1 MRLKK
6 TLVFTFLLVL
16 VAICLAETKTQQR
29 DREAIAKAEADFQ
42 KAMAE
47 HGLEGWLSFFA
58 DDAADFTRGEPF
70 SVAKHDMRKRL
81 AKTFD
86 PADQLT
92 WKAAKIEV
100 ARSGDLAYSLG
111 TWHLKGK
118 NPKGEEVEQTGK
130 YLTVW
135 KKQTDGSWK
144 VVADTGNVDP
154 PAKKNQGFRQRA

>member
-1 MRLKK
+1 MHVKRVLLFAI
-6 TLVFTFLLVL
+6 LVVSA
-16 VAICLAETKTQQR
+16 VGCLAQTKAQER
-29 DREAIAKAEADFQ
+29 DRQAIAKTEAEFQ
-42 KAMAE
+42 KARVDR
-47 HGLEGWLSFFA
+47 GLEGWLSFFA
-58 DDAADFTRGEPF
+58 DDTADFTRGKPF
-70 SVAKHDMRKRL
+70 SFTKDEMRKRL
-81 AKTFD
+81 EKDFD

-92 WKAAKIEV
+92 WKAARIEV

-135 KKQTDGSWK
+135 KKQKDGSWK

-154 PAKKNQGFRQRA
+154 PAKKG